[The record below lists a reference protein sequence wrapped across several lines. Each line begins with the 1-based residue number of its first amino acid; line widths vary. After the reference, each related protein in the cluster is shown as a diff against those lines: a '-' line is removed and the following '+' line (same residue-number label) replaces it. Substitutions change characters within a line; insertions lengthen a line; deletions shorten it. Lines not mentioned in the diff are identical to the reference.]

1 MMQSDTLTISVLCP
15 GFKFM
20 ALSNV
25 FGNKII
31 VGLLISHLKILNS
44 FYLDYLMFCWRGFNV
59 SWWAEEGEGGG
70 GQRAA

>member
-1 MMQSDTLTISVLCP
+1 
-15 GFKFM
+15 M